1 MMEAIL
7 STWSEWTKRSLRASK
22 SLKEKRTQL
31 SPSSALPR
39 LSKTPWRED
48 VTLYCLCPEPFWWKA
63 DCLWQPPTE
72 KLSAR
77 SASVAARHPR
87 MALWPRQVWMLSR
100 KCSANS
106 AKGAHWKLSSTLAK
120 MTLDGETDLQ
130 SQS

>member
-1 MMEAIL
+1 M
-7 STWSEWTKRSLRASK
+7 KRSLRASK
-22 SLKEKRTQL
+22 LLKGKHTPL
-31 SPSSALPR
+31 SPSSDRPK

-63 DCLWQPPTE
+63 DCLWQLQTE

-100 KCSANS
+100 KYSGNS
-106 AKGAHWKLSSTLAK
+106 AKGARWKLSSTLAK